1 MGICP
6 QHDVLFEL
14 LTPQEHMELFYDF
27 KGANPDPVVKNKEIN
42 ELITDV
48 GLHDKRDDL
57 GSKLSGG

>member
-27 KGANPDPVVKNKEIN
+27 KGANPDPEVKSKEIDK
-42 ELITDV
+42 LITDV

>member
-27 KGANPDPVVKNKEIN
+27 KGADPANKFTEI
-42 ELITDV
+42 EKLITDV
-48 GLHDKRDDL
+48 GLLDKRYDL